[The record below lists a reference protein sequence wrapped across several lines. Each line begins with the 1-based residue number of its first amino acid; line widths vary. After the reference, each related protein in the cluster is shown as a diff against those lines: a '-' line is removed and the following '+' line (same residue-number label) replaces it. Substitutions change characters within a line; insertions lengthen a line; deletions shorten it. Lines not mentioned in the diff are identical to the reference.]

1 MGTPESK
8 VEQLQALMAGLTP
21 RGQINLL
28 LVLGVPADTVMG
40 IATCVEHKYARPL
53 SQREPLTFDG
63 DSVWCKG
70 CYTWWRLL

>member
-1 MGTPESK
+1 MDTPESK
-8 VEQLQALMAGLTP
+8 VDQLQALMAHLTP

-28 LVLGVPADTVMG
+28 LRLGVPADIVMG
-40 IATCVEHKYARPL
+40 IPTCAEHEHARPL

-70 CYTWWRLL
+70 CWKWWRLL